1 MNGKPITAETHEV
14 DDNSGGKDLG
24 AASNPTTF
32 SAHFGGTATH
42 LADGE
47 YSQLEALF
55 NHRTMP
61 YQLKFEGFF
70 ERFGTIGHLSR
81 DMGQATDFVYHR
93 WSWSSESESPLLQSN
108 LS

>member
-1 MNGKPITAETHEV
+1 LSQSGSIPDTPLAEV
-14 DDNSGGKDLG
+14 IILIN
-24 AASNPTTF
+24 
-32 SAHFGGTATH
+32 FGGTATH

-93 WSWSSESESPLLQSN
+93 WS
-108 LS
+108 